1 MMATGTHGHE
11 QMAALLQAERERA
24 APAPAPAAAGA
35 EAAEAAEA
43 AAGATGAV
51 GEAEAEA
58 GEAEAEGARYR
69 AVVMF
74 RPTGWTHS
82 GATRP
87 GGSGPR
93 VWADNG
99 GATRI
104 YAVPY
109 SEHSSFPELQALLTP
124 TLTPNPLTPHP

>member
-35 EAAEAAEA
+35 EAAEAA
-43 AAGATGAV
+43 AGATGA
-51 GEAEAEA
+51 E

-124 TLTPNPLTPHP
+124 TLTPNPLTPNP

>member
-1 MMATGTHGHE
+1 
-11 QMAALLQAERERA
+11 
-24 APAPAPAAAGA
+24 
-35 EAAEAAEA
+35 
-43 AAGATGAV
+43 V
-51 GEAEAEA
+51 GDADADV
-58 GEAEAEGARYR
+58 GGARYR

-74 RPTGWTHS
+74 RPTGWSHS

-104 YAVPY
+104 YAVP
-109 SEHSSFPELQALLTP
+109 
-124 TLTPNPLTPHP
+124 